1 VGLYSGVDDASLV
14 SFDIAAAVR
23 VAVECPG
30 ALAASPFGL
39 LDASLSLRFVTDV
52 VHEDDVL
59 CLALTCRA
67 LRDALWMLYPVGQ
80 WTGAGRLWTRARPV
94 AGPRQP
100 YHEKKSNQDPAW
112 CFRAPGHTCHRG
124 HEARHRHEARYRHAA
139 ESRRQ
144 HDDALPG
151 CGVSPRIWTS
161 RRAMVSSVSRV
172 NWAHAWG
179 DADARGEAA
188 CLARALLSPAE
199 LIGHWPTEPFLSVAD
214 VYMWSAGSG
223 LLSVLQWALRP
234 GGLAAHAAHPF
245 YGFAGDPVGIFAHW
259 RQDARGA
266 LALLG
271 AAAGGGH
278 LCVVRWLWGVAGA
291 PLRTAP
297 MPTALDARFP
307 SRRRWV
313 YEDVVR
319 ANGGIAGRV
328 HLAVRWQDDVLH
340 PGGSM
345 HRAAAG
351 GHVDVLQFLYSNVC
365 CAIPPC
371 SIFSKWAQ
379 WLPRGR
385 GQTLCVGAAQGCGG
399 LPSPGA
405 LRRAASGRGA
415 AFVLLQGQKRFCI
428 RTAFPPPR
436 PRARRF
442 GGHVAVV
449 EWLLDRACP
458 WTDRSPRAVGC
469 APGTLECEAA
479 AYGGHVAV
487 LACLRARGASW
498 GDGAGMCA
506 SAARGGHQ
514 AMLAHVYAAGCPLDA
529 CSSMYAGH
537 HGDVSMLRWIREQR
551 GPWDART
558 CLCAALEGHLELLQY
573 AVEASCP
580 WSRLACLRSVACRD
594 SCARLGREHFP
605 RLPADVA
612 GALRAW
618 LQQAEQPYSVGVAAV
633 QAAADASA

>member
-1 VGLYSGVDDASLV
+1 MQQAVGFYSGVDDATLV

-23 VAVECPG
+23 VAVASPG

-39 LDASLSLRFVTDV
+39 LDASSSLRFVTDV

-67 LRDALWMLYPVGQ
+67 LRDALWALYPAGQ
-80 WTGAGRLWTRARPV
+80 WTAAGRLWTRARP
-94 AGPRQP
+94 AT
-100 YHEKKSNQDPAW
+100 
-112 CFRAPGHTCHRG
+112 RARLLNTQTFIKYDDLAATRPLRL
-124 HEARHRHEARYRHAA
+124 RHDAA
-139 ESRRQ
+139 L
-144 HDDALPG
+144 HG
-151 CGVSPRIWTS
+151 CGVPPRIWTS
-161 RRAMVSSVSRV
+161 RRAMASSVSRV

-179 DADARGEAA
+179 DAGARDEVA
-188 CLARALLSPAE
+188 CFARALRSPVA
-199 LIGHWPTEPFLSVAD
+199 LIWHWPTAPVLSAAD

-245 YGFAGDPVGIFAHW
+245 YGFAGDPAGILAFW
-259 RQDARGA
+259 RHDARGA

-291 PLRTAP
+291 PLRAAP
-297 MPTALDARFP
+297 MPTALDAHGP
-307 SRRRWV
+307 TDQGRRKGEGRHGGV
-313 YEDVVR
+313 YDDVVI
-319 ANGGIAGRV
+319 NGGIAGRV
-328 HLAVRWQDDVLH
+328 DFVRWQKGVLH

-345 HRAAAG
+345 DRAAAG

-365 CAIPPC
+365 CAIP
-371 SIFSKWAQ
+371 SGSTFSKWAQ
-379 WLPRGR
+379 WMPCGR
-385 GQTLCVGAAQGCGG
+385 SQTLCVSAAQGRGG
-399 LPSPGA
+399 PRSPNA
-405 LRRAASGRGA
+405 LRRSRSGRF
-415 AFVLLQGQKRFCI
+415 AFVLLDGLQRFCI

-436 PRARRF
+436 PCARRF
-442 GGHVAVV
+442 GGHVAVL

-458 WTDRSPRAVGC
+458 WTDRCPRAVGC

-498 GDGAGMCA
+498 GDGAAMCS
-506 SAARGGHQ
+506 SAARGGHR
-514 AMLAHVYAAGCPLDA
+514 AVLAHVYAAGCPLDA

-558 CLCAALEGHLELLQY
+558 CACAALEGHLELLQY
-573 AVEASCP
+573 AVAASCP
-580 WSRLACLRSVACRD
+580 WSRIACLRCVSRRD
-594 SCARLGREHFP
+594 VRDRPHSSLL
-605 RLPADVA
+605 RLPTDVA
-612 GALRAW
+612 GAVRAW
-618 LQQAEQPYSVGVAAV
+618 LMQAEQPDSVGVAAV
-633 QAAADASA
+633 QAAADAVTLGV